1 MAHEVT
7 HNPLKGIEANTPD
20 AHYGVYD
27 HGAHV
32 WAWRPA
38 GSDPV
43 LWMSAQ
49 SDFEAGK
56 PIRGGVPVCF
66 PWFGAGHTGALQPGH
81 GFARITAWELVE
93 HSHEGGGLRVEYRLG
108 NDLTGDQPD
117 WPYQYEARMVV
128 LFSDRELS
136 LELTVE
142 NKDEQEFTYEEALH
156 TYLAVDDVKNVKIS
170 GLDGARYLDKV
181 AVDWATQEG
190 DVTITEETDR
200 VYNSTGAVTVDD
212 GVRKLKITKEGSANT
227 VVWNPWIDKS
237 AAMPDFGDDEWP
249 GMICIEA
256 ANALDDAIT
265 LQPGETHTLVQRVSI
280 A

>member
-1 MAHEVT
+1 
-7 HNPLKGIEANTPD
+7 
-20 AHYGVYD
+20 
-27 HGAHV
+27 
-32 WAWRPA
+32 
-38 GSDPV
+38 
-43 LWMSAQ
+43 MSAQ

-128 LFSDRELS
+128 LFSDRGLS